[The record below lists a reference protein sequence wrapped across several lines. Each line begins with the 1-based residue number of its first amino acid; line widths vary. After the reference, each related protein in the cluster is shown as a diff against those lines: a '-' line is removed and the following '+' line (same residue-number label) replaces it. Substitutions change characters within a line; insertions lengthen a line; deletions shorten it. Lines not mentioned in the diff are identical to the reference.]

1 MRRDDTAHL
10 STVDAVRAI
19 QGDRPNET
27 GRGRSPLG
35 LALALSPSLCL
46 QASDFAAP
54 LGKMASDLAVK
65 EKVNREVLGALA
77 KQKQSNSMAYM
88 GNKPAVRFA
97 LAHRTEPA

>member
-27 GRGRSPLG
+27 GRVRSPARPRSG
-35 LALALSPSLCL
+35 SGSK
-46 QASDFAAP
+46 P
-54 LGKMASDLAVK
+54 LTSRLHVGKVASDLAVK

-97 LAHRTEPA
+97 LAHRPEPA

>member
-27 GRGRSPLG
+27 GRVRSPARPRSG
-35 LALALSPSLCL
+35 SGS
-46 QASDFAAP
+46 ASVCKP
-54 LGKMASDLAVK
+54 LTSRLHVGKVASDLAVK

-97 LAHRTEPA
+97 LAHRPEPA